1 MIIFYWLFFYRQY
14 LETWQLIK
22 RSKVLQA
29 FLLFFGLHLI
39 GLIWTSDLRW
49 GMHIVGKERL
59 FIFAPIL
66 MTFALKKHIKFYIA
80 SYIAA
85 MTFSEAI
92 SYMIWLQIIPP
103 IFSAS
108 HNDPTPFMS
117 HITYNP
123 FLALSIYLIGHFLL
137 FDRKQSIYKKIFL
150 SIFFTTMSINMF
162 ITGGRAGQV
171 AYFLTIFTISL
182 QYFKDK
188 MLRAFAFSSVLI
200 IAIFSTAYLTSE
212 IFHNRVNQAIT
223 EASNYDQN
231 RNSSVG
237 LRINFAINTIDIIK
251 DNPIIGVGTGD
262 FKTAYKETNSINS
275 PELPSTVQPHNMYLL
290 VFSQLGVLGF
300 LSLLYIFYRQ
310 IEHAISQ
317 KDKLIK
323 HLGIYLPL
331 MFGVIMLSD
340 SYLLGHYTTAL
351 YIYFSSFLYK
361 PSEKQ

>member
-14 LETWQLIK
+14 QETWQLIK
-22 RSKVLQA
+22 HSKVLQA

-39 GLIWTSDLRW
+39 GLIWTSDLKW

-66 MTFALKKHIKFYIA
+66 MTFVVKKHIKFYIA
-80 SYIAA
+80 SYLAA
-85 MTFSEAI
+85 MTLSEAI
-92 SYMIWLQIIPP
+92 SYMIWLHVIPP
-103 IFSAS
+103 VFSAS
-108 HNDPTPFMS
+108 QNDPTPFMS
-117 HITYNP
+117 HISYNP

-137 FDRKQSIYKKIFL
+137 FDKKLSIYKKILLFV
-150 SIFFTTMSINMF
+150 FFITMSINMF

-171 AYFLTIFTISL
+171 AYFLTLFILSL
-182 QYFKDK
+182 QYFKNNI
-188 MLRAFAFSSVLI
+188 LRVFAFSSALI
-200 IAIFSTAYLTSE
+200 IVIFSTAYMTSQ
-212 IFHNRVNQAIT
+212 IFHQRVNQAIT
-223 EASNYDQN
+223 EVSSYDQN

-262 FKTAYKETNSINS
+262 FKTAYAATNSINS

-310 IEHAISQ
+310 IEHVIFQ

-351 YIYFSSFLYK
+351 FIYFSSFLYK
-361 PSEKQ
+361 PLEKQ